1 MPAPKGAEEDIMANL
16 QVKGIDDDLY
26 DKLKKLALNENRS
39 ISQEIIFLIKTH
51 LSVKK
56 TASSSRTPAEILLQL
71 SGSWDD
77 QRTADEIIAEIRNHH
92 KNSERLQGGL

>member
-1 MPAPKGAEEDIMANL
+1 MANL

-56 TASSSRTPAEILLQL
+56 TASSSRTPAEVLLQL

-92 KNSERLQGGL
+92 ENSERLQGGL

>member
-1 MPAPKGAEEDIMANL
+1 MANL
-16 QVKGIDDDLY
+16 QVKGIDNDLY
-26 DKLKKLALNENRS
+26 DQLKKLALNENRS

-56 TASSSRTPAEILLQL
+56 TASSCRSPAEVLLQL

-77 QRTADEIIAEIRNHH
+77 PRTADEIIAEIRDHH
-92 KNSERLQGGL
+92 KNSERLTGGL